1 MTSRYARAKGSI
13 GARPR
18 GPRVD
23 GAVELGDMADGAE
36 SGHVPMESAFN
47 VSMGSC
53 R

>member
-1 MTSRYARAKGSI
+1 
-13 GARPR
+13 
-18 GPRVD
+18 VD
-23 GAVELGDMADGAE
+23 DAVELGDMITQLRSELSRAMADGAE